1 MLKQFKRK
9 GDSYEK
15 QARTQETKEEII
27 QDKKV
32 ELLKKNI
39 QQKQEKLKEEY
50 MNLEITLLEEY
61 IADLIIRLYLNNK
74 IKREDDICKTQSRY

>member
-1 MLKQFKRK
+1 M
-9 GDSYEK
+9 
-15 QARTQETKEEII
+15 
-27 QDKKV
+27 